1 MGVARKAYGKGG
13 KGTNGQEPGDGSG
26 EAHPRS
32 THGMAHA
39 TPVPAIMQ
47 HENER
52 ERIVVDGKRVDDS
65 TRCSLVV
72 IHEVG
77 GTWALYPHGWGKF
90 GVRLTRANAVNL
102 ARAIL
107 DSAQ

>member
-1 MGVARKAYGKGG
+1 
-13 KGTNGQEPGDGSG
+13 
-26 EAHPRS
+26 
-32 THGMAHA
+32 
-39 TPVPAIMQ
+39 MQ
-47 HENER
+47 RENEHSR
-52 ERIVVDGKRVDDS
+52 VVVDGKRTDDN

-90 GVRLTRANAVNL
+90 GVRLSKAEAIK
-102 ARAIL
+102 AAQAIL